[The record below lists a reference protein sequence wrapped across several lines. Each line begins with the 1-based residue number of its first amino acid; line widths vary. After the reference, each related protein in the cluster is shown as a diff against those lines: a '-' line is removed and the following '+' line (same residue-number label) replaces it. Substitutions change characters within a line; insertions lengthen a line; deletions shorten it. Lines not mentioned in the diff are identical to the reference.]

1 MNRGATGVPGGGLPN
16 DVRADGYR
24 CRPGSKPSEE
34 TEVGEN
40 AQGAFRLFEP
50 LSLTVPG
57 CENVSLG
64 KMVLRLS

>member
-34 TEVGEN
+34 TEVGET
-40 AQGAFRLFEP
+40 AQGDFRLFEP

-57 CENVSLG
+57 CKNVSLG
-64 KMVLRLS
+64 KTVLRLS